1 MLQLRLRVSKAPARS
16 PSKWWGWNSNPGHL
30 DSKVQGGHMGC
41 IFQLKG
47 PGTLRAAPPL
57 PRSPLV
63 ASY

>member
-1 MLQLRLRVSKAPARS
+1 MLQLRLRVSKAPVRS
-16 PSKWWGWNSNPGHL
+16 HSKWWDWNSNPGHL

-41 IFQLKG
+41 IFQPKG

-57 PRSPLV
+57 SRSSPV